1 MMKIEEIIK
10 DAVIKCYE
18 NKQFIAEYNS
28 LTNSNFR
35 EVKTP
40 LEQMIDIE
48 TGKTSDEILK
58 FIDFVFKFVVI
69 PVLLDKENI
78 GVRKNEKFSK

>member
-1 MMKIEEIIK
+1 MKIEEIIK
-10 DAVIKCYE
+10 NTVIKCYE
-18 NKQFIAEYNS
+18 NEQFVSEYNR

-58 FIDFVFKFVVI
+58 FLDFVFESVVF
-69 PVLLDKENI
+69 PVLL
-78 GVRKNEKFSK
+78 EKMKVGADDE

>member
-10 DAVIKCYE
+10 DTFIKCYE
-18 NKQFIAEYNS
+18 NKQFIAEYNR
-28 LTNSNFR
+28 LTNSNFK

-69 PVLLDKENI
+69 PVLLKI
-78 GVRKNEKFSK
+78 EKTEK

>member
-1 MMKIEEIIK
+1 MKIEEIIK
-10 DAVIKCYE
+10 DTVIKCYE
-18 NKQFIAEYNS
+18 NKQFIAEYNR
-28 LTNSNFR
+28 LTNSNFQ

-58 FIDFVFKFVVI
+58 FLDFVFESVVF
-69 PVLLDKENI
+69 PVLLKKE
-78 GVRKNEKFSK
+78 KTEK

>member
-1 MMKIEEIIK
+1 MNEEIIK
-10 DAVIKCYE
+10 DTVFQCYE
-18 NKQFIAEYNS
+18 NEQFVAEYNR

-40 LEQMIDIE
+40 LEQMIDVE

-58 FIDFVFKFVVI
+58 FLDFVFEFVVI
-69 PVLLDKENI
+69 PVLLKKEKIGAADDK
-78 GVRKNEKFSK
+78 

>member
-1 MMKIEEIIK
+1 MKIEENIK
-10 DAVIKCYE
+10 DTVIKCYE
-18 NKQFIAEYNS
+18 NEQFVSEYNR

-35 EVKTP
+35 ETKTP

-48 TGKTSDEILK
+48 IGKTSDEILK

-69 PVLLDKENI
+69 PVLLKKRENGEI
-78 GVRKNEKFSK
+78 KK

>member
-1 MMKIEEIIK
+1 MKIEEIIK
-10 DAVIKCYE
+10 DTFIKCYE
-18 NKQFIAEYNS
+18 NKQFIEEYNR
-28 LTNSNFR
+28 LTNSNFK

-69 PVLLDKENI
+69 PVLLKKE
-78 GVRKNEKFSK
+78 KTEK

>member
-1 MMKIEEIIK
+1 MKIEENIK
-10 DAVIKCYE
+10 DTVIKCYE
-18 NKQFIAEYNS
+18 NEQFVSEYNR

-35 EVKTP
+35 ETKTP

-48 TGKTSDEILK
+48 IGKTSDEILK

-69 PVLLDKENI
+69 PVLLKKE
-78 GVRKNEKFSK
+78 KTEK